1 VASGDLKSITQ
12 VVYGDLHRMVDI
24 PSEHLLIFSMEREG
38 ANYEGISM
46 IRPCYG
52 SWYRKNYYLKYNA
65 AGIEKFAIPTPLVE
79 VPEGKENSRQFANL
93 TLALGEYLSHQKNY
107 LTFPAGWKITLNS
120 NSYDPSKVET
130 SVDKEDERMT
140 RAFLAN
146 FLNLGSGG
154 STGSYALST
163 DLSDFFLTGLEHIA
177 GKICEQM
184 NQKLIPALIMMNRGQ
199 RENYP
204 TLTVSGISD
213 KAGMELAQVMSTL
226 ANSKVIIPDLQL
238 EEHAR
243 KRFGFPKPSL
253 EGQRMQTPTF
263 QPPTLAERI
272 RLAEARRQKLFDQ
285 RERTGIA
292 KEIS

>member
-1 VASGDLKSITQ
+1 
-12 VVYGDLHRMVDI
+12 
-24 PSEHLLIFSMEREG
+24 MEREG